1 MEASDVKEIEERD
14 TLMEDGAQE
23 SSEMVSVGYDWN
35 NFQALLGDIP
45 NDFESW
51 TSLIAHIEKAYPNDL
66 ERICLVYDAFLS
78 EYPLCYGYWNKYASN
93 RARLCTLHEV
103 EEIYERAVQAIP
115 YSVNLWVSYC
125 TFGALS
131 FEDPAD
137 VRRLY
142 ERALSFVKK
151 DYLCYQLWDKYIEFE
166 YSLKQWSQLAHLY
179 IRTLVFPTKKLQSY
193 YERFKRLIDM
203 WSKEMGCQHDL
214 DFPRENT
221 HSHGLID
228 IKDSEYVEIS
238 NLIREFMDQKASKY
252 AFKKFLSIGQQLYQ
266 RSRQIDEK
274 ISCFE
279 AHIRRNYFHVKPLDS
294 GQLENWHHYLDFVET
309 QGDFDWIVKLYER
322 CLIACANYSEFW
334 IRYVEFVEAKGGR
347 ELANHALT
355 RAVTVFLKKVP
366 AFCIYSAMFKEKIGD
381 VSGARALFL
390 QRDMDLASNLVETVY
405 REANM
410 EKRMG
415 NTDVAYLIYEKAIEL
430 AKEKGNLKIIPNLYT
445 NFARFTFV
453 TSGSFEAARGVFIK
467 GIQQL
472 PCKSILEGLIHFATI
487 HGGASEIPVLDTII
501 ANVIEPESNVYGALG
516 LQDRE
521 DISRSFLEFMD
532 LYGNI
537 HEIRKAWDR
546 HRKLFS
552 HIMRVP
558 LDGTFVEKSSI
569 HKSKDGRKGTVNA
582 VSRSGCF
589 DNSNPALGMH
599 QVKHSPAQYNVDILS
614 ERDATSNLHLE
625 IDKNS
630 AKEIQGQDAKLP
642 EQPMMEQSEPHVIT
656 NEQVHEAPATAQVTD
671 VPLECSKIENDK
683 PEHDSDD
690 NIRPPSRDNLQM
702 NSPDS
707 DSRQVTLNTLAE
719 TELSEQVITVPCG
732 SKVHDGMDTVE
743 ASGCDEPDPL
753 DMKLS
758 TSSQADFQKDE
769 SHSHQATEPP
779 AIAAELKLQQQ
790 QSAQSKSKLKHD
802 LPVSIASPQL
812 DSSGGSWTQMS
823 YGRQAPEEVTSSH
836 QHSQASQPQ
845 QGQVPAQIQNPS
857 AGTSSQL
864 LMDQSHPCQSQVWT
878 STQAQ
883 QTNQIQLLYQMAAAQ
898 AYQTGNYA
906 WAGQNMQ
913 HQGLVYVQ
921 PQPSPQPA
929 SQAQTLVYQQL
940 HQNSEQYGYSQSGQV
955 FAPHIWH
962 YYQQQLYYLQQQQ
975 QQQQQ
980 QSSQISQA
988 QQPQESLSQQ
998 LSLQTQQLLLQLQQQ
1013 QYQQLNQQEPQQ
1025 NISSPT
1031 QNQNHQHQ
1039 PQQKPSH
1046 LQQQNEQANQT
1057 QEQQQLLY
1065 LQQQQQQ
1072 MYLQQQQQQLLQ
1084 QQMLQQQ
1091 QQQAPQQFFQQQQLL
1106 QQQQQQLLLLQ
1117 QQHQQQQLLQVQ
1129 QLEHQ
1134 QQQRFDASEIQ
1145 VQPTSSHLQA
1155 EEANLM
1161 KVEQATGSQS
1171 STPQRTP
1178 TKQ

>member
-1 MEASDVKEIEERD
+1 MGPSSALFENNRLVLYVNATLAPRTSVAGLPDLPDGTMEASNVKEIEERD

-23 SSEMVSVGYDWN
+23 SSKMNS
-35 NFQALLGDIP
+35 GDIP

-51 TSLIAHIEKAYPNDL
+51 TSLITHIEKAYPNDL

-78 EYPLCYGYWNKYASN
+78 EHPLCYGYWNKYASN
-93 RARLCTLHEV
+93 RAQLCTLHEV

-115 YSVNLWVSYC
+115 YSVNMWVSYC

-137 VRRLY
+137 VR
-142 ERALSFVKK
+142 
-151 DYLCYQLWDKYIEFE
+151 
-166 YSLKQWSQLAHLY
+166 
-179 IRTLVFPTKKLQSY
+179 
-193 YERFKRLIDM
+193 
-203 WSKEMGCQHDL
+203 
-214 DFPRENT
+214 
-221 HSHGLID
+221 
-228 IKDSEYVEIS
+228 
-238 NLIREFMDQKASKY
+238 
-252 AFKKFLSIGQQLYQ
+252 
-266 RSRQIDEK
+266 
-274 ISCFE
+274 
-279 AHIRRNYFHVKPLDS
+279 RRNYFHVKPLDS

-347 ELANHALT
+347 ELANYALT

-366 AFCIYSAMFKEKIGD
+366 AFCIYSTMFKEKIGD

-390 QRDMDLASNLVETVY
+390 QRDMDSASNFVETVY

-453 TSGSFEAARGVFIK
+453 ASGSFEAARGVFVK

-521 DISRSFLEFMD
+521 DISRSFLEFVD

-546 HRKLFS
+546 HRKLFPY
-552 HIMRVP
+552 IMRVP
-558 LDGTFVEKSSI
+558 LNHTFVEKSSI
-569 HKSKDGRKGTVNA
+569 NKSKDGRKGTVTA
-582 VSRSGCF
+582 VSHSGCF
-589 DNSNPALGMH
+589 DNSNPALDMH
-599 QVKHSPAQYNVDILS
+599 QVKHSTAQYNVDILS
-614 ERDATSNLHLE
+614 ERDASSNLHLE

-642 EQPMMEQSEPHVIT
+642 EQSMMEQSELHVIT
-656 NEQVHEAPATAQVTD
+656 NEQVHEAPVTAQVTD

-690 NIRPPSRDNLQM
+690 NIRPPSLNNLLI

-707 DSRQVTLNTLAE
+707 DSRQVTLNTQVD
-719 TELSEQVITVPCG
+719 TELSQEVIRVPCG
-732 SKVHDGMDTVE
+732 TVE

-790 QSAQSKSKLKHD
+790 QSAQSKPKSKRD
-802 LPVSIASPQL
+802 LPVSIASPQV

-845 QGQVPAQIQNPS
+845 QGQVLAQIQNPS

-883 QTNQIQLLYQMAAAQ
+883 QANQIQLLYQMAAAQ
-898 AYQTGNYA
+898 AYQTGNFA

-940 HQNSEQYGYSQSGQV
+940 HPNNEQYGYSQSGQV

-975 QQQQQ
+975 LQQQ

-1025 NISSPT
+1025 NLSSPT

-1057 QEQQQLLY
+1057 QEQEQLLY

-1072 MYLQQQQQQLLQ
+1072 MYLHQQLYLQQQQQLLQ

-1106 QQQQQQLLLLQ
+1106 QQQQQQILLLQ

-1129 QLEHQ
+1129 QLQHQ

-1145 VQPTSSHLQA
+1145 GQPTSSHLQA

-1161 KVEQATGSQS
+1161 KVEQTTGSQT

-1178 TKQ
+1178 TK

>member
-1 MEASDVKEIEERD
+1 MKFFSLMLVKIQD
-14 TLMEDGAQE
+14 CAM
-23 SSEMVSVGYDWN
+23 
-35 NFQALLGDIP
+35 
-45 NDFESW
+45 
-51 TSLIAHIEKAYPNDL
+51 
-66 ERICLVYDAFLS
+66 
-78 EYPLCYGYWNKYASN
+78 
-93 RARLCTLHEV
+93 
-103 EEIYERAVQAIP
+103 
-115 YSVNLWVSYC
+115 
-125 TFGALS
+125 
-131 FEDPAD
+131 
-137 VRRLY
+137 
-142 ERALSFVKK
+142 
-151 DYLCYQLWDKYIEFE
+151 
-166 YSLKQWSQLAHLY
+166 
-179 IRTLVFPTKKLQSY
+179 
-193 YERFKRLIDM
+193 
-203 WSKEMGCQHDL
+203 
-214 DFPRENT
+214 
-221 HSHGLID
+221 
-228 IKDSEYVEIS
+228 
-238 NLIREFMDQKASKY
+238 
-252 AFKKFLSIGQQLYQ
+252 
-266 RSRQIDEK
+266 
-274 ISCFE
+274 
-279 AHIRRNYFHVKPLDS
+279 
-294 GQLENWHHYLDFVET
+294 
-309 QGDFDWIVKLYER
+309 IVKLYER

-415 NTDVAYLIYEKAIEL
+415 NTDAAYLIYEKAIEL

-453 TSGSFEAARGVFIK
+453 ASGSFEAARGVFVK

-501 ANVIEPESNVYGALG
+501 ANVIEPESNVCGALG
-516 LQDRE
+516 LKDRE
-521 DISRSFLEFMD
+521 DISRSFLEAQMRVSNTGHWLAVRVDIPPGTLFMD

-546 HRKLFS
+546 HRKLFP

-558 LDGTFVEKSSI
+558 LNHTFVEKSSI
-569 HKSKDGRKGTVNA
+569 HKSKEGRKGTLSA

-589 DNSNPALGMH
+589 DNSNPALDMH
-599 QVKHSPAQYNVDILS
+599 QVKHSTAQYNVDILS

-656 NEQVHEAPATAQVTD
+656 NEQVHEAPAMAQVTD

-690 NIRPPSRDNLQM
+690 NIRPPSLDNLLI

-707 DSRQVTLNTLAE
+707 DSRQVTLNTLVE
-719 TELSEQVITVPCG
+719 TELSQQVITVPCG
-732 SKVHDGMDTVE
+732 SKVHNGMDTVE

-753 DMKLS
+753 DIKLS

-790 QSAQSKSKLKHD
+790 QSAQSKSKSKND
-802 LPVSIASPQL
+802 LPVSIASPQV
-812 DSSGGSWTQMS
+812 DSSGGSRTQMS

-864 LMDQSHPCQSQVWT
+864 MDQSHPCQSQVWT

-883 QTNQIQLLYQMAAAQ
+883 QANQIQLLYQMAAAQ
-898 AYQTGNYA
+898 AYQTGNFA

-913 HQGLVYVQ
+913 HQGL
-921 PQPSPQPA
+921 
-929 SQAQTLVYQQL
+929 
-940 HQNSEQYGYSQSGQV
+940 
-955 FAPHIWH
+955 
-962 YYQQQLYYLQQQQ
+962 
-975 QQQQQ
+975 
-980 QSSQISQA
+980 
-988 QQPQESLSQQ
+988 
-998 LSLQTQQLLLQLQQQ
+998 
-1013 QYQQLNQQEPQQ
+1013 
-1025 NISSPT
+1025 
-1031 QNQNHQHQ
+1031 
-1039 PQQKPSH
+1039 
-1046 LQQQNEQANQT
+1046 
-1057 QEQQQLLY
+1057 
-1065 LQQQQQQ
+1065 
-1072 MYLQQQQQQLLQ
+1072 
-1084 QQMLQQQ
+1084 
-1091 QQQAPQQFFQQQQLL
+1091 
-1106 QQQQQQLLLLQ
+1106 
-1117 QQHQQQQLLQVQ
+1117 
-1129 QLEHQ
+1129 
-1134 QQQRFDASEIQ
+1134 
-1145 VQPTSSHLQA
+1145 A

-1161 KVEQATGSQS
+1161 KVEQTTGSQS
-1171 STPQRTP
+1171 STPQWTP